1 MIINTLFLNILQ
13 GAIPYSN
20 AHFGSGSG
28 PIWLD
33 YLYCDGNENS
43 LLNCSHRGIG
53 ATSFLCDHLDDV
65 GVQCPGIKALLYVS
79 LIPRSSHCL
88 VFDHVQYVQ
97 AVKNWTVGRPGNEA
111 SQLLEALF
119 SRLIMI
125 TLLTLQLQ
133 LPLLSAAMMVRFVLW
148 VGQ

>member
-1 MIINTLFLNILQ
+1 MLCISILQ

-65 GVQCPGIKALLYVS
+65 GVQCPGIKTLLYVS
-79 LIPRSSHCL
+79 LIPHRP
-88 VFDHVQYVQ
+88 VFDHLQYVKVIKKIDSGKAWEQ
-97 AVKNWTVGRPGNEA
+97 G
-111 SQLLEALF
+111 
-119 SRLIMI
+119 
-125 TLLTLQLQ
+125 
-133 LPLLSAAMMVRFVLW
+133 
-148 VGQ
+148 

>member
-1 MIINTLFLNILQ
+1 MKFSISRSDYQYSVSQYILQ

-53 ATSFLCDHLDDV
+53 ATSIFCDHLDDV
-65 GVQCPGIKALLYVS
+65 GVQCPGIKTLLYVS
-79 LIPRSSHCL
+79 LIPRSSHCP
-88 VFDHVQYVQ
+88 VFDHVQCAQ
-97 AVKNWTVGRPGNEA
+97 AVKNWTVGRSGNEA
-111 SQLLEALF
+111 S
-119 SRLIMI
+119 
-125 TLLTLQLQ
+125 
-133 LPLLSAAMMVRFVLW
+133 
-148 VGQ
+148 

>member
-1 MIINTLFLNILQ
+1 MKFSISRNDHQYSVSQYILQ

-53 ATSFLCDHLDDV
+53 ATALLCDHSDDV
-65 GVQCPGIKALLYVS
+65 GVHCPGIKALLNVS
-79 LIPRSSHCL
+79 IIPR
-88 VFDHVQYVQ
+88 
-97 AVKNWTVGRPGNEA
+97 
-111 SQLLEALF
+111 LF
-119 SRLIMI
+119 SYCSVFEHLYSMLKQSK
-125 TLLTLQLQ
+125 TGWWEQLTET
-133 LPLLSAAMMVRFVLW
+133 
-148 VGQ
+148 G